1 MNKKFLALLLA
12 ATISFAAAGCIH
24 KDTPQSGTEEAASVQ
39 EDSTA
44 PSKENITTR
53 PHNYTYETVIVT
65 DKEGNTHKV
74 AVTQPKVTQY
84 TTRAPSPSRL
94 TTRPTAAPTT
104 VVTRP
109 ATTARTTRPVVTTKP
124 VTTGSAATTNPVAT
138 TKPVTTSAP
147 FKAPKVEYGGT
158 LTMGGSSVRITSHT
172 ASLSQNNSVILL
184 LDIEIISA
192 DSKANAM
199 YIGYDC
205 YDSSGKK
212 INAETVMCV
221 VSLAPGSTSTKAIA
235 TAPINTAKV
244 VFKSI

>member
-1 MNKKFLALLLA
+1 MNKKFFALLLA
-12 ATISFAAAGCIH
+12 AALSFAAAGCIH
-24 KDTPQSGTEEAASVQ
+24 KDTPQPGAEETASVQ

-53 PHNYTYETVIVT
+53 PHNYTYETVVVT
-65 DKEGNTHKV
+65 DKDGSTHNV
-74 AVTQPKVTQY
+74 AVTQPKITQY

-109 ATTARTTRPVVTTKP
+109 PTTARTTRPVTERPSTTAKP
-124 VTTGSAATTNPVAT
+124 VTTTN
-138 TKPVTTSAP
+138 PVTTSAS
-147 FKAPKVEYGGT
+147 FNEPKVEYGGT
-158 LTMGGSSVRITSHT
+158 LTMDGSSVRITSHT
-172 ASLSQNNSVILL
+172 ASLSQNNSIVLL
-184 LDIEIISA
+184 LDIDIISA
-192 DSKANAM
+192 ESKANAM

-212 INAETVMCV
+212 INSETVMCV
-221 VSLAPGSTSTKAIA
+221 VSLAPGSTSTKSIA

-244 VFKSI
+244 VFKSV